1 MPSMNMPA
9 MRSQATLLA
18 QGAGQYRGRVEVGMS
33 GRWDVTI
40 DVVRGGRT
48 IGRVE
53 RAIVAR

>member
-1 MPSMNMPA
+1 MDMPA